1 MKEGAS
7 IGAPSPAPRSTD
19 RTFGEIGMRPRINV
33 VLTPE
38 DQRTYVIW
46 SRGVVTAVV
55 LLAVVVVGIPLLA
68 RAITA
73 PASVVAV
80 QEPWAAHASVGRG
93 GVS

>member
-7 IGAPSPAPRSTD
+7 IGAPSPAPRSTH
-19 RTFGEIGMRPRINV
+19 RTFGEIGMRPRINI

-55 LLAVVVVGIPLLA
+55 LLAVAVVAVPLLQ
-68 RAITA
+68 RAIME
-73 PASVVAV
+73 PVSVVAA
-80 QEPWAAHASVGRG
+80 QER
-93 GVS
+93 

>member
-1 MKEGAS
+1 
-7 IGAPSPAPRSTD
+7 
-19 RTFGEIGMRPRINV
+19 MRPHINV

-68 RAITA
+68 SAITA

-80 QEPWAAHASVGRG
+80 QEDRVPTSGVTVAKAVVITGVAGSIKPPPQLAA
-93 GVS
+93 

>member
-1 MKEGAS
+1 
-7 IGAPSPAPRSTD
+7 
-19 RTFGEIGMRPRINV
+19 MRPRIHV

-46 SRGVVTAVV
+46 SRGVVAAVV
-55 LLAVVVVGIPLLA
+55 LLAVAVMAVPLLS

-80 QEPWAAHASVGRG
+80 QSYEQLTSP
-93 GVS
+93 